1 MNLRFT
7 ILAFLIAI
15 SNVATADDALPR
27 SLDPRLTVELFA
39 EQPQVRTP
47 TGIDVDAHGRVWVIE
62 SNTHFRPD
70 DYDGHPTDR
79 LLILADTD
87 GDGRCDDVQTFADG
101 FTFAMSVAVRPVWM
115 DPIDVSS
122 SDVAQRDVNDPQQ
135 VVLCTRH
142 DIFLLEDR
150 DRDNVCD
157 VQTPLIHLETENRY
171 PHNGLAGLAF
181 DADGWMYFG
190 IGQNHGQPYRMIS
203 HEAVRN
209 RLVSMGTQRNS
220 FSPVENIVM
229 HVSPTCGGEGPGIAN
244 AIVAPHP
251 HNSLLQNV
259 ERYSVGERESA
270 LSTSYVNTIDQSP
283 LQVFL
288 ATRKELLLLED
299 TDGDDVCDRR
309 TTLARL
315 HTQGNY
321 PHNGLAGFAFD
332 ASGWMYFGFG
342 ENLGEDYRL
351 VSLEGEDVADA
362 DGTAKDEVGVIT
374 GGGEGGSIFR
384 MRPDGSGLSRWSTG
398 YWNPHASCSD
408 AFGHLFTV
416 DNDPDSRPPCRLIH
430 VIEGGDSG
438 YRFRNGRKGLH
449 PFTAWNGE
457 IIGTLPMVAGTGEA
471 PSGMVACEHPLW
483 PSDLMGNLLVTSWG
497 DHRID
502 RFQLIPAGGSFES
515 IPEPLIVGGENFRP
529 VGAALGPDGSLY
541 CSDWVLKDYNL
552 HGQGRVWRIRPV
564 EAASNTT
571 SEPSLEELATSN
583 NRRVL
588 QQGLAS
594 MYLPAR
600 RLAARRLAEMQPNV
614 LVNLVRNHS
623 ASERSRYEALSALIL
638 HPDDNQTRVIK
649 AYVPVEEAP
658 FDSIQTLLS
667 LHFEESP
674 TVTQLLELIETP
686 SSEAAAA
693 VRAYGGVDGPPM
705 TDPQFLLAGMD
716 QLTPLLRVLGASQ
729 TPTAVTMLNRVAAAG
744 DPFVESRLVSLLAQ
758 TLSEEQFESTLKSD
772 AELSPRLT
780 SLVLLGARRAYPQS
794 LQCAEAGLAC
804 SACRSHADWQYSGW
818 PRSGSTVCVPRWTG
832 CLDRSSPNSDLF
844 LATVAALELL
854 DGQSPQDFD
863 KTPAGRVRPPVA
875 AR

>member
-15 SNVATADDALPR
+15 SSVATADDALPR

-47 TGIDVDAHGRVWVIE
+47 TGIDVDARGRVWVIE

-79 LLILADTD
+79 LLILTDTD

-115 DPIDVSS
+115 DPINVSS

-150 DRDNVCD
+150 DRDDVCD

-181 DADGWMYFG
+181 DAEGWMYFG

-259 ERYSVGERESA
+259 ERYSVGERENA
-270 LSTSYVNTIDQSP
+270 FSTSYVNTIDQSP

-309 TTLARL
+309 TTLANSIRPGTIL
-315 HTQGNY
+315 TTDS
-321 PHNGLAGFAFD
+321 PDLAFD
-332 ASGWMYFGFG
+332 AEVAICTFGFG
-342 ENLGEDYRL
+342 ENLGEDYASSPAAQSRPHGR
-351 VSLEGEDVADA
+351 VQGKSASIWVA
-362 DGTAKDEVGVIT
+362 AKAAASSACVPMEA
-374 GGGEGGSIFR
+374 
-384 MRPDGSGLSRWSTG
+384 GLTRWSTG

-457 IIGTLPMVAGTGEA
+457 ILGTLPMVAGTGEA

-483 PSDLMGNLLVTSWG
+483 PGDLMGNLLVTSWG

-502 RFQLIPAGGSFES
+502 RFQLHPHGGSFES

-564 EAASNTT
+564 DTVAGDSPT
-571 SEPSLEELATSN
+571 EPTLDELLATTD
-583 NRRVL
+583 VPTL
-588 QQGLAS
+588 QRGLS
-594 MYLPAR
+594 SLYLPAR
-600 RLAARRLAEMQPNV
+600 RLAARRLAELHPNV
-614 LVNLVRNHS
+614 LVNLVRDVT
-623 ASERSRYEALSALIL
+623 ASERSRFEALSASCCI
-638 HPDDNQTRVIK
+638 
-649 AYVPVEEAP
+649 
-658 FDSIQTLLS
+658 
-667 LHFEESP
+667 
-674 TVTQLLELIETP
+674 
-686 SSEAAAA
+686 
-693 VRAYGGVDGPPM
+693 PM
-705 TDPQFLLAGMD
+705 T
-716 QLTPLLRVLGASQ
+716 TTHESSK
-729 TPTAVTMLNRVAAAG
+729 TM
-744 DPFVESRLVSLLAQ
+744 F
-758 TLSEEQFESTLKSD
+758 
-772 AELSPRLT
+772 
-780 SLVLLGARRAYPQS
+780 
-794 LQCAEAGLAC
+794 
-804 SACRSHADWQYSGW
+804 
-818 PRSGSTVCVPRWTG
+818 RWTSRHSIRFRRY
-832 CLDRSSPNSDLF
+832 CRCTSRSRRRSPDCWS
-844 LATVAALELL
+844 
-854 DGQSPQDFD
+854 
-863 KTPAGRVRPPVA
+863 
-875 AR
+875 